1 MPFFTAMTHK
11 ESMRAASRRA
21 KALMFAAGETGTTVF
36 SLLAALY
43 AWQSGILGGGILF
56 WVMVVRNA
64 AAIVA

>member
-1 MPFFTAMTHK
+1 LKKSPP
-11 ESMRAASRRA
+11 
-21 KALMFAAGETGTTVF
+21 

-43 AWQSGILGGGILF
+43 AWHSGILGGGILF